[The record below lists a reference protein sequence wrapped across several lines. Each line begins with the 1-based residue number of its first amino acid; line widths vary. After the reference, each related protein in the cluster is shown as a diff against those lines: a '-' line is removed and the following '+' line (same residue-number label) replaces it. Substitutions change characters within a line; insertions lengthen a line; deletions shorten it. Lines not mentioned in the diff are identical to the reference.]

1 MPQDPDD
8 LELAATS
15 TRPMGLRVLAGVGAL
30 AFVLI
35 GVNLAV
41 VVVRLIVAPTPE
53 PMPRPLPP
61 TAATVSA
68 PLSRDRA

>member
-1 MPQDPDD
+1 MPQDSDD
-8 LELAATS
+8 LELATTS
-15 TRPMGLRVLAGVGAL
+15 SRPMGLRVLAGVGAL

-53 PMPRPLPP
+53 PRARPLPP
-61 TAATVSA
+61 TAATLSA